1 MKYLFNVIRILF
13 LVLFVFLLQ
22 KNKMMVWLAIY
33 GVSLIVA
40 LVFGRLYCGYICP
53 MNTLMIPTAWISKKL
68 KIQTDKIPKWLSTGV
83 FAWIALIASIG
94 IMIFGKRIL
103 HKNIPVLIIWLIV
116 SVLITL
122 RYQPLVFH
130 NLICPFGPLQKI
142 FGRFAIFSKRVNKE
156 GCIGCKLCQP
166 VCPTTAIVVK
176 EDKKA
181 EITTSLCLQCNS
193 CQDICPKKTI
203 PYRNKIG

>member
-83 FAWIALIASIG
+83 FGWIALIASIG

-103 HKNIPVLIIWLIV
+103 HK
-116 SVLITL
+116 
-122 RYQPLVFH
+122 
-130 NLICPFGPLQKI
+130 K
-142 FGRFAIFSKRVNKE
+142 
-156 GCIGCKLCQP
+156 
-166 VCPTTAIVVK
+166 
-176 EDKKA
+176 
-181 EITTSLCLQCNS
+181 
-193 CQDICPKKTI
+193 
-203 PYRNKIG
+203 